1 MSSSSGEM
9 GRTKLWRT
17 GVNVHRGR
25 LIYEPPR
32 FMSPYTAFQQMLL
45 TEGQRHP
52 PVAAASTS
60 SSASASAPPP
70 APAADDD
77 DDEPTP
83 DAGPS
88 LLPPASTLAISLS
101 RMGTPTQRLISGT
114 LEELSQ
120 LPEEEFGGPLHSV
133 VIVGSRLHPLELEF
147 AGQFAIG
154 GEQGGWWK
162 VGQEVYKVER
172 EGH

>member
-1 MSSSSGEM
+1 
-9 GRTKLWRT
+9 
-17 GVNVHRGR
+17 
-25 LIYEPPR
+25 
-32 FMSPYTAFQQMLL
+32 MSPHTAFQQILL
-45 TEGQRHP
+45 TESQRHP
-52 PVAAASTS
+52 PAPVNSPS
-60 SSASASAPPP
+60 SSESAPPQEP
-70 APAADDD
+70 KSIDDDD
-77 DDEPTP
+77 DDEIV
-83 DAGPS
+83 DNGPS

-120 LPEEEFGGPLHSV
+120 LSEEEFGGPLHSV
-133 VIVGSRLHPLELEF
+133 VIVGKRLHPLELEF
-147 AGQFAIG
+147 AGQWAIG